1 MTKKVLT
8 ALLLLSVTLMIRPFA
23 QGQTNSPQSSVQDWQ
38 GLRNLKSG
46 RLRVETQQGKVID
59 ANFVEITGTK
69 LTLSFGFNFLS
80 VEQHD
85 LQRVYLQKTG
95 SSRQKK
101 AIIGAVVGGI
111 VGLVI
116 GAKIGVGVDA
126 REREKGPPFQ
136 DAPTTG
142 DGIAIYSTL
151 GGAAVGYGIGHLLGG
166 KRKGKLLYE
175 SK

>member
-1 MTKKVLT
+1 MTKRVL
-8 ALLLLSVTLMIRPFA
+8 ASLLLLGVTFMIPPFA
-23 QGQTNSPQSSVQDWQ
+23 QGQTDSPQSSVQDWQ

-46 RLRVETQQGKVID
+46 RLRVETKQGKVID

-69 LTLSFGFNFLS
+69 LTLSYGFNFLS

-95 SSRQKK
+95 SSRKKK
-101 AIIGAVVGGI
+101 AIIGAIVGGI

-116 GAKIGVGVDA
+116 GAKVGVGIDA

-136 DAPTTG
+136 DALTPGGAT
-142 DGIAIYSTL
+142 AIYSML
-151 GGAAVGYGIGHLLGG
+151 GGAAVGYGIGHLVGG
-166 KRKGKLLYE
+166 KGKGKLIYQ